1 MQLQLIATSTTGLE
15 AVVAQE
21 LKDLGLSPRNSDFAV
36 GRTLFEGGVSD
47 LIKANLW
54 CRCAGKILV
63 QLAEFNVSNDFDV
76 IFDAVKAIEWENWA
90 PRNANF
96 HIEGRSVRS
105 KITSVPALQR
115 TVKKAIV
122 DRLCGVWGL
131 TSLPETG
138 PTYTVEISLL
148 KDRATITLDSTGRGL
163 HRRGYRLMNV
173 VAPLRETLAAAL
185 VKLSVWRPGRPLID
199 PFCASGTIPIE
210 AALIGRNIAP
220 GLKRSFDAE
229 GWPIVPRNLWNEAR
243 EEARAAIRPTL
254 SEKIYGSDIDETSLK
269 FARQHAVNAGVDADV
284 VFSRRDFRD
293 LTDDREYGCVVC
305 NPPYGE
311 RLGDVAQLRPLY
323 ESIPAVL
330 SKLPTWSHY
339 IITSWRDFEKTIG
352 QDATRRRKLYN
363 SRVECVYYQFLGP
376 KPPQNF
382 DSTAAPDGGFENA
395 ENRSQIERSDENASP
410 NADFSDAFENLDVE
424 TEIEK
429 NAETPDVAFLPQS
442 VERSVDAPAFAGLD
456 AYADRVAE
464 EFGRCLANRARHLR
478 RWPSRGITCYRLY
491 DKDLPEVPLA
501 IDIFEGRWLHVAE
514 YDRHDERTVGQKRL
528 WIDKMVAKAAEILKI
543 EPENVFF
550 KRRARQRGSAQYEKL
565 DETGR
570 VVKVNEGGL
579 TFLCNLTDYLDVGL
593 FLDHRQT
600 RQMARKEANGK
611 RFLNLFCYSGAFTS
625 YAADG
630 GASSL
635 VSVDLS
641 PTYLDWCEANMEE
654 NGFYVPSR
662 AREARRAGFD
672 VKQTVDSLYVKSDVL
687 RFLRAIPPASD
698 RNRDIVRLIEETA
711 AEVGDVRTVG
721 GRDGGGRFG
730 RSNGGPSP
738 LGDRAKYFKNKTKD
752 GRAERGSLP
761 DRPFGL
767 DRSDFELC
775 VCDPPTFSN
784 SKSTDA
790 DWDVQRRHVELL
802 RLLATRM
809 KPGGVVYFSNNYRR
823 FKLDEESLT
832 DLYDFREISNRTVP
846 EDFRNKR
853 IHRCWRMI
861 AK

>member
-15 AVVAQE
+15 SIVAQE

-63 QLAEFNVSNDFDV
+63 QLAEFDVSNDFDV

-96 HIEGRSVRS
+96 HVEGRSVRS

-229 GWPIVPRNLWNEAR
+229 GWPLIPRNLWDEAR

-269 FARQHAVNAGVDADV
+269 FARQHAVNAGVDEDV
-284 VFSRRDFRD
+284 VFKRRDFRD
-293 LTDDREYGCVVC
+293 LNDDREYGCVVC

-339 IITSWRDFEKTIG
+339 IITSWRDFEKRSAKKRL
-352 QDATRRRKLYN
+352 DVAN
-363 SRVECVYYQFLGP
+363 ST
-376 KPPQNF
+376 
-382 DSTAAPDGGFENA
+382 TAASNA
-395 ENRSQIERSDENASP
+395 FIISFWA
-410 NADFSDAFENLDVE
+410 
-424 TEIEK
+424 
-429 NAETPDVAFLPQS
+429 
-442 VERSVDAPAFAGLD
+442 
-456 AYADRVAE
+456 
-464 EFGRCLANRARHLR
+464 
-478 RWPSRGITCYRLY
+478 
-491 DKDLPEVPLA
+491 
-501 IDIFEGRWLHVAE
+501 
-514 YDRHDERTVGQKRL
+514 
-528 WIDKMVAKAAEILKI
+528 
-543 EPENVFF
+543 
-550 KRRARQRGSAQYEKL
+550 
-565 DETGR
+565 
-570 VVKVNEGGL
+570 
-579 TFLCNLTDYLDVGL
+579 
-593 FLDHRQT
+593 
-600 RQMARKEANGK
+600 
-611 RFLNLFCYSGAFTS
+611 
-625 YAADG
+625 
-630 GASSL
+630 
-635 VSVDLS
+635 
-641 PTYLDWCEANMEE
+641 
-654 NGFYVPSR
+654 
-662 AREARRAGFD
+662 
-672 VKQTVDSLYVKSDVL
+672 
-687 RFLRAIPPASD
+687 
-698 RNRDIVRLIEETA
+698 RNR
-711 AEVGDVRTVG
+711 
-721 GRDGGGRFG
+721 
-730 RSNGGPSP
+730 
-738 LGDRAKYFKNKTKD
+738 
-752 GRAERGSLP
+752 
-761 DRPFGL
+761 
-767 DRSDFELC
+767 
-775 VCDPPTFSN
+775 
-784 SKSTDA
+784 
-790 DWDVQRRHVELL
+790 
-802 RLLATRM
+802 
-809 KPGGVVYFSNNYRR
+809 
-823 FKLDEESLT
+823 
-832 DLYDFREISNRTVP
+832 REISISPPRPTRILKTKKIARKSIPPSKAPRQTPIFPTRLKKLTSKRKSKRASKRPTSPPVP
-846 EDFRNKR
+846 KISNVPQTRPLSPGSTLTPTASRRNLGVV
-853 IHRCWRMI
+853 
-861 AK
+861 

>member
-15 AVVAQE
+15 SVVAQE
-21 LKDLGLSPRNSDFAV
+21 LKDLGLSPRNSDFAI
-36 GRTLFEGGVSD
+36 GRTHFEGDFSD

-54 CRCAGKILV
+54 LRCAGKILV
-63 QLAEFNVSNDFDV
+63 QLAEFDVSNDFDV
-76 IFDAVKAIEWENWA
+76 IFDAVKAIEWESWA

-96 HIEGRSVRS
+96 HVEGRSVRS

-148 KDRATITLDSTGRGL
+148 KDRATLTLDSTGRGL

-173 VAPLRETLAAAL
+173 VAPLREPLAAAL

-229 GWPIVPRNLWNEAR
+229 GWPLIPRNLWDEAR

-254 SEKIYGSDIDETSLK
+254 GEKIYGSDIDETSLK
-269 FARQHAVNAGVDADV
+269 FARQHAVNAGVDEDV
-284 VFSRRDFRD
+284 VFKRRDFRD

-352 QDATRRRKLYN
+352 QEATRRRKLYN

-376 KPPQNF
+376 KPPRDF
-382 DSTAAPDGGFENA
+382 DFAAAPAVDFENG
-395 ENRSQIERSDENASP
+395 ENRSEIVSSVEDTPQNAG
-410 NADFSDAFENLDVE
+410 FSDAFENNGTE

-429 NAETPDVAFLPQS
+429 NADSSDVAARS
-442 VERSVDAPAFAGLD
+442 EHSERSANAPAFAGLD
-456 AYADRVAE
+456 AYADRIAE

-528 WIDKMVAKAAEILKI
+528 WIDKMVAKAAEILNI
-543 EPENVFF
+543 EPQNVFF
-550 KRRARQRGSAQYEKL
+550 KRRVRQRGSAQYEKL

-579 TFLCNLTDYLDVGL
+579 SFLCNLTDYLDVGL
-593 FLDHRQT
+593 FLDHRET

-721 GRDGGGRFG
+721 RRDGGGRFG
-730 RSNGGPSP
+730 RSNGGASQ

>member
-15 AVVAQE
+15 SVVAQE
-21 LKDLGLSPRNSDFAV
+21 LKELGLSPRNSDFAV
-36 GRTLFEGGVSD
+36 GRTYFEGD
-47 LIKANLW
+47 FAALIKANLW
-54 CRCAGKILV
+54 LRCAGKILV
-63 QLAEFNVSNDFDV
+63 QLAEFDVSNDFDV

-90 PRNANF
+90 PRDANF
-96 HIEGRSVRS
+96 HVEGRSVRS
-105 KITSVPALQR
+105 QITSVPALQR

-122 DRLCGVWGL
+122 DRLRDVWGL
-131 TSLPETG
+131 TTLPETG

-148 KDRATITLDSTGRGL
+148 KNRATITLDSTGRGL

-185 VKLSVWRPGRPLID
+185 VKLSVWRPERPLID

-210 AALIGRNIAP
+210 AALIARNIAP

-229 GWPIVPRNLWNEAR
+229 GWPVIPRPLWNEAR

-254 SEKIYGSDIDETSLK
+254 KEKIHGSDVDETALK
-269 FARQHAVNAGVDADV
+269 FARQHAVNAGVDEDV
-284 VFSRRDFRD
+284 VFKRRDFRD
-293 LTDDREYGCVVC
+293 LTDDRAYGCVIC

-339 IITSWRDFEKTIG
+339 VITSWLDFEKTIG
-352 QDATRRRKLYN
+352 QQATRRRKLYN

-376 KPPQNF
+376 KPPRNF
-382 DSTAAPDGGFENA
+382 DFAAASDAGFEND
-395 ENRSQIERSDENASP
+395 ENRSEIENPVATSSSDV
-410 NADFSDAFENLDVE
+410 DFSDAFENPAPE
-424 TEIEK
+424 TEIERGVETS
-429 NAETPDVAFLPQS
+429 NAA
-442 VERSVDAPAFAGLD
+442 APAFAGLD

-464 EFGRCLANRARHLR
+464 EFGRCLTNRARHLR

-501 IDIFEGRWLHVAE
+501 IDVFEGRWLHVAE

-528 WIDKMVAKAAEILKI
+528 WIDKMVAKAVEILKI
-543 EPENVFF
+543 EPKNVFF

-570 VVKVNEGGL
+570 VVKVSEGGL
-579 TFLCNLTDYLDVGL
+579 SFLCNLTDYLDVGL
-593 FLDHRQT
+593 FLDHRLT
-600 RQMARKEANGK
+600 RSMARKEANGK

-662 AREARRAGFD
+662 AAEARRAGFD

-721 GRDGGGRFG
+721 GRGFG
-730 RSNGGPSP
+730 RSNGAAPQGS
-738 LGDRAKYFKNKTKD
+738 DRAKYFKNKTKD

-761 DRPFGL
+761 SQAFGL

>member
-1 MQLQLIATSTTGLE
+1 MQLQLVATSTTGLE
-15 AVVAQE
+15 SVVAQE
-21 LKDLGLSPRNSDFAV
+21 LKDLGLTPRNSDFAV
-36 GRTLFEGGVSD
+36 GRTFFEGDFSD

-54 CRCAGKILV
+54 LRCAGRVLV
-63 QLAEFNVSNDFDV
+63 QLAEFDVSNDFDV
-76 IFDAVKAIEWENWA
+76 IFDAVRAIEWENWA
-90 PRNANF
+90 PRDANF
-96 HIEGRSVRS
+96 HVEGRSVRS
-105 KITSVPALQR
+105 QITSVPALQR

-131 TSLPETG
+131 TALPETG

-148 KDRATITLDSTGRGL
+148 KNRATLTLDSTGRGL

-210 AALIGRNIAP
+210 AALIARNIAP

-229 GWPIVPRNLWNEAR
+229 GWPVVPRSLWNAAR
-243 EEARAAIRPTL
+243 EEARDAILPTL
-254 SEKIYGSDIDETSLK
+254 KEKIHGYDIDEESLK
-269 FARQHAVNAGVDADV
+269 FARQHAVNAGVDEDV
-284 VFSRRDFRD
+284 VFKRRDFRD
-293 LTDDREYGCVVC
+293 LTDDRAYGCVIC

-311 RLGDVAQLRPLY
+311 RLGDVARLRPLY

-339 IITSWRDFEKTIG
+339 VVTSWLDFEKTIG
-352 QDATRRRKLYN
+352 QRATRRRKLYN
-363 SRVECVYYQFLGP
+363 SRLECVYYQFLGP
-376 KPPQNF
+376 KPPR
-382 DSTAAPDGGFENA
+382 DLDASAVSEPSPDVSTPSFENDA
-395 ENRSQIERSDENASP
+395 VRLEIKNTATPETSNAQKNDGIENDGN
-410 NADFSDAFENLDVE
+410 E
-424 TEIEK
+424 TEINNDALSDEI
-429 NAETPDVAFLPQS
+429 S
-442 VERSVDAPAFAGLD
+442 VRPESSIGAPAFAGLD

-464 EFGRCLANRARHLR
+464 EFGRCLTNRARHLR

-501 IDIFEGRWLHVAE
+501 IDIFEGRWLHIAE
-514 YDRHDERTVGQKRL
+514 YDRRDERTVGQKRL
-528 WIDKMVAKAAEILKI
+528 WIDKMVAKAAEILNI
-543 EPENVFF
+543 EPQNVFF
-550 KRRARQRGSAQYEKL
+550 KRRARQRGAAQYEKL

-570 VVKVNEGGL
+570 VVKVGEGGL
-579 TFLCNLTDYLDVGL
+579 VFLCNLTDYLDVGL

-600 RQMARKEANGK
+600 RQTARRESNGK
-611 RFLNLFCYSGAFTS
+611 RFLNLFCYSGAFTC

-654 NGFYVPSR
+654 NGFYAPRR
-662 AREARRAGFD
+662 AVEARRAGFD
-672 VKQTVDSLYVKSDVL
+672 VKRTVDSLYVKSDVL

-698 RNRDIVRLIEETA
+698 RNRDVVRLIEETA
-711 AEVGDVRTVG
+711 AEIGDARTVG
-721 GRDGGGRFG
+721 GRGFG
-730 RSNGGPSP
+730 RSNGGA
-738 LGDRAKYFKNKTKD
+738 LRRDDRAKYFKNKTKD

-761 DRPFGL
+761 ERPFGL

-832 DLYDFREISNRTVP
+832 DLYKFQEITNRTIP

-853 IHRCWRMI
+853 VHRCWRMI

>member
-1 MQLQLIATSTTGLE
+1 
-15 AVVAQE
+15 
-21 LKDLGLSPRNSDFAV
+21 
-36 GRTLFEGGVSD
+36 
-47 LIKANLW
+47 
-54 CRCAGKILV
+54 
-63 QLAEFNVSNDFDV
+63 
-76 IFDAVKAIEWENWA
+76 ENWA

-96 HIEGRSVRS
+96 HVEGRSVRS

-229 GWPIVPRNLWNEAR
+229 GWPVIPRNLWNEAR

-269 FARQHAVNAGVDADV
+269 FARQHAVNAGVDEDV
-284 VFSRRDFRD
+284 VFKRRDFRD
-293 LTDDREYGCVVC
+293 LTDAREYGCVVC

-323 ESIPAVL
+323 ESISAVL

-339 IITSWRDFEKTIG
+339 IITSWLDFEKTIG
-352 QDATRRRKLYN
+352 QEATRRRKLYN

-376 KPPQNF
+376 KPPRDF
-382 DSTAAPDGGFENA
+382 DFAAASDADFENK
-395 ENRSQIERSDENASP
+395 ENRSQFEDADESASLNAG
-410 NADFSDAFENLDVE
+410 FSDAFENIASE
-424 TEIEK
+424 TEIE
-429 NAETPDVAFLPQS
+429 NAAETPDASARAQRP
-442 VERSVDAPAFAGLD
+442 ERAPDAPAFAGLD
-456 AYADRVAE
+456 PYADRVAE
-464 EFGRCLANRARHLR
+464 EFGRCLTNRVRHLR
-478 RWPSRGITCYRLY
+478 RWPSRGTTCYRLY

-514 YDRHDERTVGQKRL
+514 YDRHDERTIGQKRL

-570 VVKVNEGGL
+570 VVKVGEGGL
-579 TFLCNLTDYLDVGL
+579 SFLCNLTDYLDVGL

-672 VKQTVDSLYVKSDVL
+672 VKQIVDSLYVKSDV
-687 RFLRAIPPASD
+687 
-698 RNRDIVRLIEETA
+698 
-711 AEVGDVRTVG
+711 
-721 GRDGGGRFG
+721 
-730 RSNGGPSP
+730 
-738 LGDRAKYFKNKTKD
+738 
-752 GRAERGSLP
+752 
-761 DRPFGL
+761 
-767 DRSDFELC
+767 
-775 VCDPPTFSN
+775 
-784 SKSTDA
+784 
-790 DWDVQRRHVELL
+790 
-802 RLLATRM
+802 
-809 KPGGVVYFSNNYRR
+809 
-823 FKLDEESLT
+823 
-832 DLYDFREISNRTVP
+832 
-846 EDFRNKR
+846 
-853 IHRCWRMI
+853 
-861 AK
+861 